1 MYLRVTGIDFASF
14 YDLNIFG
21 FGIVPTVC
29 VFFAFYFIKQIP
41 WKMNFIY
48 FKKINNMASRLS
60 VLVHGLSLVC
70 LGTSTS
76 I

>member
-48 FKKINNMASRLS
+48 FKKINK
-60 VLVHGLSLVC
+60 
-70 LGTSTS
+70 S
-76 I
+76 ITRPQFTKQKELNYI